1 LIKETLK
8 LVGKAC
14 IYTKLDVRWA
24 YNFLHVQEGDKQKL
38 AFLTRYGLFEP
49 LLMQFGTMN
58 APADFQGYINKA
70 ITEALDDFALAYLDD
85 GLIYTYS
92 EEEHVAH
99 I

>member
-1 LIKETLK
+1 
-8 LVGKAC
+8 
-14 IYTKLDVRWA
+14 
-24 YNFLHVQEGDKQKL
+24 
-38 AFLTRYGLFEP
+38 
-49 LLMQFGTMN
+49 MQFGTMN

-85 GLIYTYS
+85 GLIYTDS